1 MVRVKYNIKKF
12 RRSFHNIPYF
22 KSGENSGQAPKLTFE
37 QYVKKLTGNY
47 AVGQSLST
55 TASAVASK
63 VNATISSSP
72 KSAPPGKTAL
82 LSNQLEGVARF
93 SLKVAPAP
101 SVQKPLTQQS
111 NTIATSVATESPVK
125 TQVVSSTVTTTTVTP
140 ASPNLNITSS
150 VTGISQKQQSLNI
163 PVINSNIHSSISQ
176 NFYIAKSQPSSIA
189 ANNINNVII
198 THFYFI
204 LLD

>member
-1 MVRVKYNIKKF
+1 
-12 RRSFHNIPYF
+12 
-22 KSGENSGQAPKLTFE
+22 
-37 QYVKKLTGNY
+37 
-47 AVGQSLST
+47 
-55 TASAVASK
+55 
-63 VNATISSSP
+63 
-72 KSAPPGKTAL
+72 
-82 LSNQLEGVARF
+82 VARF

-111 NTIATSVATESPVK
+111 TIATSVTTESPVK
-125 TQVVSSTVTTTTVTP
+125 NQVVSSTVTTTTVTP

-150 VTGISQKQQSLNI
+150 VTGILQKQQSLNI
-163 PVINSNIHSSISQ
+163 PNIHSSLSQ

-204 LLD
+204 ILA

>member
-1 MVRVKYNIKKF
+1 
-12 RRSFHNIPYF
+12 
-22 KSGENSGQAPKLTFE
+22 
-37 QYVKKLTGNY
+37 
-47 AVGQSLST
+47 
-55 TASAVASK
+55 
-63 VNATISSSP
+63 
-72 KSAPPGKTAL
+72 L

-101 SVQKPLTQQS
+101 SIQKPLTQQS

-198 THFYFI
+198 THFYFD
-204 LLD
+204 LLE